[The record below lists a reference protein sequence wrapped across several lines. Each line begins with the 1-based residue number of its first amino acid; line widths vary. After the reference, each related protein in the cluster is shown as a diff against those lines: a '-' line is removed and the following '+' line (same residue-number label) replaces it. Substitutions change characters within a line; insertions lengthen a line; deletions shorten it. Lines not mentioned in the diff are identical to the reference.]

1 MRQITVG
8 KNDAGQRLDK
18 FLTKTYTKLP
28 QSMLYKGIR
37 TKNIKLNGKRC
48 QISSRIQ
55 EGDII
60 SLYLK
65 EEIRISKIINTII
78 IIKTIPLFLFS
89 VRRMWRSTPRPLQ
102 QNIFIYIFGR
112 VFSKRSD
119 NLKRTILI
127 LTFLIGETKN
137 RQNLPIFH
145 FIKTVKCI
153 MRYQ

>member
-65 EEIRISKIINTII
+65 EEFFEQTPTEYDFLKAPKVVDCVYEDENILLLNKNDQAFWFILMRTI
-78 IIKTIPLFLFS
+78 
-89 VRRMWRSTPRPLQ
+89 
-102 QNIFIYIFGR
+102 
-112 VFSKRSD
+112 
-119 NLKRTILI
+119 ILI
-127 LTFLIGETKN
+127 LSLLECSIIFMKRASTSPRMKIPL
-137 RQNLPIFH
+137 LPH
-145 FIKTVKCI
+145 W
-153 MRYQ
+153 

>member
-1 MRQITVG
+1 MEKGDTQPVYIPENTMVQNEQKKDVVTRVIFKAVLKREQFGEKSTEV
-8 KNDAGQRLDK
+8 NPE
-18 FLTKTYTKLP
+18 LP
-28 QSMLYKGIR
+28 LKPIEGFFVFKGGNTDIENYKYNNYN
-37 TKNIKLNGKRC
+37 K
-48 QISSRIQ
+48 
-55 EGDII
+55 D
-60 SLYLK
+60 
-65 EEIRISKIINTII
+65 NT
-78 IIKTIPLFLFS
+78 TFLFS

>member
-65 EEIRISKIINTII
+65 EEFLSN
-78 IIKTIPLFLFS
+78 PLLN
-89 VRRMWRSTPRPLQ
+89 M
-102 QNIFIYIFGR
+102 IF
-112 VFSKRSD
+112 
-119 NLKRTILI
+119 
-127 LTFLIGETKN
+127 
-137 RQNLPIFH
+137 
-145 FIKTVKCI
+145 
-153 MRYQ
+153 